1 MFKLAICDDDF
12 NSLTHMISLIK
23 EYQQTSPFKI
33 ACTAFHNGIEL
44 ISALEHGKHFDIY
57 CLDIVMPGF
66 DGIELGK
73 EIRKHNKSVQI
84 IYTTS
89 SPEFALDSYS
99 VKAANYVL
107 KPVSEKVLFETLDD
121 ILEQMESKEEDSII
135 VKDTQGIQ
143 KILLSNLVYAE
154 AMGRKV
160 LFHLSS
166 GRTLEC
172 SLRFSQAC
180 DMLLEYPFFT
190 KSHRS
195 YIVNMNYINIIE
207 NTEIILQTSDSI
219 PIAQGKGKEIKDIYL
234 SFQMQRD

>member
-1 MFKLAICDDDF
+1 MFRLAVCDDEPH
-12 NSLTHMISLIK
+12 SLTQIISLIK
-23 EYQQTSPFKI
+23 EYRLTNPFTFEY
-33 ACTAFHNGIEL
+33 ADFHNGIEL
-44 ISALEHGKHFDIY
+44 ISALEQGKQFDIY
-57 CLDIVMPGF
+57 CLDIVMPGYN
-66 DGIELGK
+66 GIELGK
-73 EIRKHNKSVQI
+73 EIRKHDKSARI
-84 IYTTS
+84 IFLTS

-99 VKAANYVL
+99 VKAENYIL
-107 KPVSEKVLFETLDD
+107 KPISKDTLFNTLND
-121 ILEQMESKEEDSII
+121 IFEQTRQEEESFIT

-143 KILLSNLVYAE
+143 KILLANLVYAE

-180 DMLLEYPFFT
+180 DMLSEYPFFT
-190 KSHRS
+190 KPHRS

-207 NTEIILQTSDSI
+207 NTEIILQTSDNI